1 MKKVVFVA
9 FAIVLSCSMLFAQG
23 NKEASAVS
31 ADMSTFP
38 TKPVEAVVG
47 WSAGGGGDVVF
58 RVLAEVFPKY
68 ANGQNLV
75 IKNVPGAS
83 GVTGAIEF
91 LDAKPDGYSVM
102 HWNNASMTKTQLS
115 KTPITVNSFVPVLQ
129 VVSSYNYLL
138 VNADAKWNTLQ
149 DFITD
154 AKANPGVLS
163 IGNAGTAGGNH
174 MAAILFE
181 DAISAEFTH
190 IPFSGGGPSII
201 GLLGKQ
207 VDSAMN
213 NAPEGVSNIEA
224 GQLKMLAVFSEE
236 RYPSFP
242 DVPTAKE
249 QGLDL
254 VLPQWRGVVC
264 PPGTPDA
271 VVQRLH
277 DIFKQCIEDPI
288 FVEKMKA
295 MSVSPQYLNAADF
308 GRFLLAEDSRYEALV
323 KAKGLGDRY

>member
-1 MKKVVFVA
+1 MKKLGSIA
-9 FAIVLSCSMLFAQG
+9 FAIILSCSMLFAQG
-23 NKEASAVS
+23 APEASAAS
-31 ADMSTFP
+31 ADMSNFP
-38 TKPVEAVVG
+38 DKPVEAVVG

-58 RVLAEVFPKY
+58 RVIAEVFPKY
-68 ANGQNLV
+68 ANGQPLV
-75 IKNVPGAS
+75 IKNVPGAA
-83 GVTGAIEF
+83 GITGAIEF
-91 LDAKPDGYSVM
+91 LDARPNGYTVM
-102 HWNNASMTKTQLS
+102 HWNNASLTKTQLS
-115 KTPITVNSFVPVLQ
+115 KTPITATTFEPVLQ

-149 DFITD
+149 DFIDD
-154 AKANPGVLS
+154 AKANPSVIS

-181 DAISAEFTH
+181 DAISGEFTH

-224 GQLKMLAVFSEE
+224 GQLKMLAVFSED

-264 PPGTPDA
+264 PPGTPET
-271 VVQRLH
+271 VIQRLH
-277 DIFKQCIEDPI
+277 DIFKQCIEDPVFI
-288 FVEKMKA
+288 EKMKA
-295 MSVSPQYLNAADF
+295 MNVSPTYKNASDF
-308 GRFLLAEDSRYEALV
+308 GKFLVSEDARYEKLV